1 MSIINTG
8 LINKLEKKKLAKDGG
23 YLRGNLVAS
32 LKLSAVAINAAGTGY
47 AVDDIV
53 CVNNTGATTAS
64 GSEIGTICVTN
75 VSGSGERTRANMISS
90 GI

>member
-47 AVDDIV
+47 ALVVIV
-53 CVNNTGATTAS
+53 C
-64 GSEIGTICVTN
+64 EFHK
-75 VSGSGERTRANMISS
+75 
-90 GI
+90 